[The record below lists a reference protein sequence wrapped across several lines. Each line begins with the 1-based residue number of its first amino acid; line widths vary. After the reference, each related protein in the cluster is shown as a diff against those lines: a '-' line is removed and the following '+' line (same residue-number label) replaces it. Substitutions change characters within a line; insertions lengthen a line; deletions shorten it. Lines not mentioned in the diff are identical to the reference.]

1 MTTLTEEIDADTPF
15 AFSFGVKDFD
25 KMWSHIVRT
34 LKTRLKCKCGQEMD
48 PDEFLRKFHPLSAVL
63 NLLSLQPV
71 TNAACNTTFSALE
84 PAVQTFFRDYVRKYG
99 KGATQ
104 NGPVIPCSYTDLAS
118 PGGCKFELKPKS
130 ATLDIG
136 LGVAMKTCPS
146 NPDLTFVSVVVKGA
160 LVDNLAKPCDAT
172 NACGAGL
179 VCKDASTLYDLFP
192 GRRRLW
198 SLFEPFDK
206 LFSAITE
213 SKLVR
218 VIKEKLSWLD
228 AVSVDA
234 MASALRSL
242 GQTLKEGFDK
252 VHAAEIRR
260 RGRRL
265 FLTPSDN
272 DVWSV
277 LKTMGLY
284 DDDDGMPGCL
294 TFSQLVANARGFAQA
309 FFPDAT
315 VSQDA
320 TYNVCV
326 PQFST
331 TNFDVSKFFSDNWG
345 LTWVQEKAP
354 PTPTPPPS
362 PPPVL
367 NATCDESKCRSP
379 GIINPLKSLP
389 VSWRYDSSDD
399 SKWKEIEGFYG
410 YDCWAKPNE
419 AYACADGYTGWF
431 VRNGTGS
438 KTVLGSVWE
447 TKLADGSW
455 SYDSIPGE
463 RYGGSWAGFFAGA
476 KNQERRKDTQDLSQK
491 LSIPFHLDRLPE
503 VAAKT
508 LDNTAVDLWVRLHQN
523 IRREDERMRKVL
535 QNFSQTPVSRRQT
548 SGSSSALTTCEGA
561 VNQYTSITRCR
572 AEVCMRGLVSVC
584 AHVMV

>member
-1 MTTLTEEIDADTPF
+1 
-15 AFSFGVKDFD
+15 
-25 KMWSHIVRT
+25 
-34 LKTRLKCKCGQEMD
+34 MD
-48 PDEFLRKFHPLSAVL
+48 PDEFLRKFHPVPAVL

-71 TNAACNTTFSALE
+71 TNAACNTTFSALD
-84 PAVQTFFRDYVRKYG
+84 PAVQTIFRDYVRKYG

-118 PGGCKFELKPKS
+118 TGGCKFELKPKS
-130 ATLDIG
+130 ATLDLG

-146 NPDLTFVSVVVKGA
+146 NSDLTFVSVVVKGA

-213 SKLVR
+213 STLVR
-218 VIKEKLSWLD
+218 AIKEKLPWLD

-234 MASALRSL
+234 VADALRSL
-242 GQTLKEGFDK
+242 GQTLKEGFDI
-252 VHAAEIRR
+252 VQAAEIRR

-265 FLTPSDN
+265 MLTPSDN

-277 LKTMGLY
+277 LKEMGLY
-284 DDDDGMPGCL
+284 DDGDGAPGCL

-315 VSQDA
+315 VAQDA

-331 TNFDVSKFFSDNWG
+331 TNFDVSNFFSDNWG
-345 LTWVQEKAP
+345 LTWVQETAP

-379 GIINPLKSLP
+379 GIINPLSGI
-389 VSWRYDSSDD
+389 YDYNNGNKDYD
-399 SKWKEIEGFYG
+399 GFYG

-419 AYACADGYTGWF
+419 VYACEDGYTGWF

-438 KTVLGSVWE
+438 KTVLGSEWE
-447 TKLADGSW
+447 SKLADGSW
-455 SYDSIPGE
+455 RWDSIPGE
-463 RYGGSWAGFFAGA
+463 RYGGSWGGFFAGA
-476 KNQERRKDTQDLSQK
+476 KNQERRLLKDTQDLSQK
-491 LSIPFHLDRLPE
+491 LSIPFYRDRLPE

-508 LDNTAVDLWVRLHQN
+508 LDNTAVDLSERLHQN
-523 IRREDERMRKVL
+523 IRSEDERMRKVFES
-535 QNFSQTPVSRRQT
+535 FSQTPVSRRQT

-561 VNQYTSITRCR
+561 VNKYKSIERCHTHL
-572 AEVCMRGLVSVC
+572 CMRGLVSVC
-584 AHVMV
+584 AHVVV